1 MSDWAEAG
9 RVMRRR
15 GKRIVEKKG
24 ETAFP
29 GALRGADA
37 DGLGAGATAGL
48 LGARRGRRAEECI
61 T

>member
-1 MSDWAEAG
+1 
-9 RVMRRR
+9 MRRR

-29 GALRGADA
+29 GALRGALRGADA